1 MNLLQEIKAI
11 PSGRKELRNFGIVF
25 AAVGAIIGGCLM
37 WNHWDKEGTIAG
49 YTKPYYFFGG
59 GGVFLLL
66 GLLLPVVLLPLQKVW
81 MMLAALLGWVMTRLI
96 LSVMFFIAFTGM
108 RCLGTIFGHRF
119 LELKADPSA
128 TSYWISRKTQPPR
141 TVQNYERQF

>member
-11 PSGRKELRNFGIVF
+11 PSGRKELRNFGITF
-25 AAVGAIIGGCLM
+25 AVVGAVIGGCLM
-37 WNHWDKEGTIAG
+37 WNNRLAEA
-49 YTKPYYFFGG
+49 YTTHLFFFGA

-66 GLLLPVVLLPLQKVW
+66 GLLMEKALLPLQKVW
-81 MMLAALLGWVMTRLI
+81 MLLAALLGWVMTRVI
-96 LSVMFFIAFTGM
+96 LGAMFYIAFTGM
-108 RCLGTIFGHRF
+108 RCLGTIFGQRF

-128 TSYWISRKTQPPR
+128 TSYWIPRKTQPPR